1 MLSKSFFAI
10 SLFWTS
16 DSAIADPSF
25 RFCFYK
31 CLLPAEAADD
41 DGEVVEEVV
50 ADHAFVR
57 DECLFC
63 VLLAL
68 SGLVNSGR

>member
-1 MLSKSFFAI
+1 MLFRSLHSMAFCSPHYSFSSVSSVFNKAH
-10 SLFWTS
+10 
-16 DSAIADPSF
+16 
-25 RFCFYK
+25 
-31 CLLPAEAADD
+31 LPADAVGD